1 MYEIKVVTDSDFD
14 KLCMLTVA
22 MYKAI
27 DPNITPFGAIN
38 SLMYFVTQEDF
49 TVIGLFK
56 NNELVGFTFGYKF
69 ETKRF
74 LFAGIYVMIK
84 NNERTKKIIDFSFA
98 YIKEIGYTS
107 WQVDATNPN
116 IGSIMQKYGAVQKF
130 VRYEGAL

>member
-1 MYEIKVVTDSDFD
+1 MEIRVINDNDFGQ
-14 KLCMLTVA
+14 LCTLTIA
-22 MYKAI
+22 MYKSI
-27 DPNITPFGAIN
+27 DSSITDFGAVN
-38 SLMYFVTQEDF
+38 SLMYFITKEDF
-49 TVIGLFK
+49 TCIGLFDGDK
-56 NNELVGFTFGYKF
+56 LMGFTFGYKF

-84 NNERTKKIIDFSFA
+84 NNEWTKKIIDFSFA